1 MKLIVADDH
10 PMVRA
15 GLTQIL
21 AGLDADVEVVEA
33 TDFTSAKAALAAHP
47 DADLAL
53 LDLFMPGMNGATS
66 VAALVAGAPTVPL
79 VVVSANDTPR
89 DIRDALAAGAS
100 GFVPKH
106 ENANVL
112 LGALRLVLEGGTYAP
127 TSLASA
133 SAAELAPPP
142 ALTPRQKDVLAMMIK
157 GCPNKEIGSRL
168 GLSEQTVKGHLQAIF
183 RTLNVRNRVQAVQA
197 AQNIGLV
204 ADMARS
210 NGING
215 LV

>member
-21 AGLDADVEVVEA
+21 AGLDSDLEIVEA
-33 TDFTSAKAALAAHP
+33 TDLATARAALAANP

-53 LDLFMPGMNGATS
+53 LDLCMPGMNGADS
-66 VAALVAGAPTVPL
+66 VAALAVGAPTVPL

-89 DIRDALAAGAS
+89 DIRAVLAAGAS

-106 ENANVL
+106 ENASVL
-112 LGALRLVLEGGTYAP
+112 LGALRMVLEGGTYAP
-127 TSLASA
+127 SSLASA
-133 SAAELAPPP
+133 SHGDLAPPP
-142 ALTPRQKDVLAMMIK
+142 ALTPRQRDVLAMVVD
-157 GCPNKEIGSRL
+157 GHSNKQIGQRL
-168 GLSEQTVKGHLQAIF
+168 GLSEQTVKGHLLAIF

-197 AQNIGLV
+197 AVTLGV
-204 ADMARS
+204 VSASRP
-210 NGING
+210 G
-215 LV
+215 